1 MLEGQKLQQGTDHKS
16 VTFTAFALSDWDQ
29 WFRVQPVPQPCC
41 RMTFQWYSPG
51 HPAVLLWP
59 VKPQGEANTN
69 SRTRRINGQVDDL
82 KTSKTT
88 PTPLKK
94 NQKKNKKTL
103 FGILWDASSTEK
115 SISDLFSAASC
126 LRVCGSHPL
135 FPVSGSKIFDTTSWE
150 GLGLNCS
157 NGDKGYLQLPADT
170 STTPRPKQQHW
181 IE

>member
-1 MLEGQKLQQGTDHKS
+1 MVKSMTLKL
-16 VTFTAFALSDWDQ
+16 L
-29 WFRVQPVPQPCC
+29 
-41 RMTFQWYSPG
+41 
-51 HPAVLLWP
+51 
-59 VKPQGEANTN
+59 KPLQHH
-69 SRTRRINGQVDDL
+69 
-82 KTSKTT
+82 SKKF
-88 PTPLKK
+88 KK
-94 NQKKNKKTL
+94 KKKKTL

-181 IE
+181 IEKSCFHTYVDAIQQIKKKITRLRQLHGKSFLGQPPRLWSCSCAS